1 MNGVL
6 LSFILVVVFTL
17 PGNLTAQSTIMSEI
31 APAGKL
37 RVAMNAG
44 TPVLL
49 MRTADGKTTGGV
61 GVEIGKFI
69 AEKLGVSFE
78 LIPYPNSE
86 SFIQSFGKGEWDI
99 GFATRTPLVA
109 EKAEFLLDL
118 LLNDY
123 LYAAAPGREFADASQ
138 VDRHGIKI
146 GVGKDSTSD
155 QYLSKALKS
164 AELVRRLGFDQ
175 SIEAM
180 RSGHVDVWAAS
191 ASNIEQLVA
200 RLPGTKVVS
209 GAFTSEPTMVAVPK
223 ERSSAS
229 QTKIVEIVNEAKKN
243 GVLEKALKHTGV
255 KGVRA
260 AQ

>member
-78 LIPYPNSE
+78 LIPYPNS
-86 SFIQSFGKGEWDI
+86 
-99 GFATRTPLVA
+99 TPTPPVV
-109 EKAEFLLDL
+109 F
-118 LLNDY
+118 
-123 LYAAAPGREFADASQ
+123 P
-138 VDRHGIKI
+138 
-146 GVGKDSTSD
+146 
-155 QYLSKALKS
+155 S
-164 AELVRRLGFDQ
+164 AVR
-175 SIEAM
+175 I
-180 RSGHVDVWAAS
+180 
-191 ASNIEQLVA
+191 
-200 RLPGTKVVS
+200 
-209 GAFTSEPTMVAVPK
+209 
-223 ERSSAS
+223 
-229 QTKIVEIVNEAKKN
+229 
-243 GVLEKALKHTGV
+243 
-255 KGVRA
+255 
-260 AQ
+260 